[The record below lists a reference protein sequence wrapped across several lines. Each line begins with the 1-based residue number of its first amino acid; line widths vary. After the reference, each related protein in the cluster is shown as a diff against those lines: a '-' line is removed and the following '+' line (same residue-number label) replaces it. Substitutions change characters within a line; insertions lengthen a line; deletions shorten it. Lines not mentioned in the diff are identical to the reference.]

1 MIKILIL
8 FQIIIRG
15 FGLKDCLVE
24 DICAGKIKEEDLTA
38 KFIRDNYKNCGIY
51 DNPKRK
57 LGGGRNI
64 LEDIEQ
70 LDQYLYTYSLMAQ
83 KQWDKAFDLRVLPNE
98 ATIIDYG
105 CGQGLSLL
113 NFIEQWS
120 DAGSFDVKWKDRVK
134 EIKLIEPSNV
144 ALNRAKTV
152 AKLKFPFSVIT
163 AVNKKLEELD
173 NDDLAFE
180 PNKTYIH
187 VFSQVLDIPMSR
199 RFSLIDLFERMTS
212 VIGTHYILIVGNKV
226 DPYERDDIVLQLYE
240 YVSREYIFEKE
251 IELLLKEDSELV
263 KKVVTEKTIKDI
275 VFNNYQIRSTENQ
288 LYDCNSL
295 FINLNTVEKEVYD

>member
-1 MIKILIL
+1 M
-8 FQIIIRG
+8 
-15 FGLKDCLVE
+15 KDCLVE

-38 KFIRDNYKNCGIY
+38 KFIRDNYKLNIY

-64 LEDIEQ
+64 LENIEQ

-83 KQWDKAFDLRVLPNE
+83 KQWDKAFNLTVLPKE

-105 CGQGLSLL
+105 CGQGISLL
-113 NFIEQWS
+113 NFVEQWS
-120 DAGSFDVKWKDRVK
+120 DSGSFDVTWKDRVK
-134 EIKLIEPSNV
+134 EVKLIEPSNV
-144 ALNRAKTV
+144 ALNRAK
-152 AKLKFPFSVIT
+152 AIAELKFPFSVIT

-199 RFSLIDLFERMTS
+199 RFSINDLFERMTAT
-212 VIGTHYILIVGNKV
+212 VGTHYILIVGNKV
-226 DPYERDDIVLQLYE
+226 DAYERDDIVLQLYE

-263 KKVVTEKTIKDI
+263 KKVLTEKTIEDI
-275 VFNNYQIRSTENQ
+275 VFNNYQIRSTESN

-295 FINLNTVEKEVYD
+295 FIKLKTVEKEVYD

>member
-1 MIKILIL
+1 M
-8 FQIIIRG
+8 
-15 FGLKDCLVE
+15 KDCLVE

-38 KFIRDNYKNCGIY
+38 KFIRDNYKLNIY

-64 LEDIEQ
+64 LENIEQ

-83 KQWDKAFDLRVLPNE
+83 KQWDKAFNLTVLPKE

-105 CGQGLSLL
+105 CGQGISLL
-113 NFIEQWS
+113 NFVEQWS
-120 DAGSFDVKWKDRVK
+120 DSGSFDVTWKDRVK
-134 EIKLIEPSNV
+134 EVKLIEPSNV
-144 ALNRAKTV
+144 ALNRAK
-152 AKLKFPFSVIT
+152 AIAELKFPFSVIT

-199 RFSLIDLFERMTS
+199 RFSITELFEKITS
-212 VIGTHYILIVGNKV
+212 TIGTHYILIVGNKI
-226 DPYERDDIVLQLYE
+226 DLYERDDIVLQLYE

-251 IELLLKEDSELV
+251 IELLLKEDGELV
-263 KKVVTEKTIKDI
+263 KKVVTEKMIKDI

-288 LYDCNSL
+288 SYDCNSL
-295 FINLNTVEKEVYD
+295 FIKLKTVEKVIYD